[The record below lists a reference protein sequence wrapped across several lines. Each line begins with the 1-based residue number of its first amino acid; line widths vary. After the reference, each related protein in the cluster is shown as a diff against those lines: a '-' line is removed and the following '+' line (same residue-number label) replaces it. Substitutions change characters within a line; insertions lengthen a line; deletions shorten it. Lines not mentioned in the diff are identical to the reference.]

1 MLQEGRAWT
10 QHSQAN
16 RVHLICQLSVLVN
29 EAVQKESSILE
40 AGTPL
45 VLMCSMQYM
54 KQGSHR
60 NVSSV
65 YLFLHQT
72 SLAKGAHKHNEA
84 EALPCYIEDL
94 CSEAKKNRVLQRYF
108 HTASGVQGNVGL

>member
-1 MLQEGRAWT
+1 M
-10 QHSQAN
+10 QHSQESC
-16 RVHLICQLSVLVN
+16 VHLICQLSVLVN
-29 EAVQKESSILE
+29 EAVKKESSILA

-65 YLFLHQT
+65 H
-72 SLAKGAHKHNEA
+72 
-84 EALPCYIEDL
+84 
-94 CSEAKKNRVLQRYF
+94 
-108 HTASGVQGNVGL
+108 